1 MLRSITLN
9 LQGMDDEGTQNLE
22 LVASMEKDF
31 NKLGITLYN
40 ADGQMKSTFDILSA
54 LAEVYPRLNQ
64 NTKNYYASLIGGK
77 TQVDVVNSILT
88 NFTTAINA
96 NKAAMDSSG
105 SAMKENE
112 TYVNSLQGH
121 LSKLNSAWQELATN
135 TVNSDFVKWLL
146 DVGTNI
152 LEITKNTGGLVPVL
166 TTLSGL
172 IIMFKA
178 DKIVTGLTKFS
189 DGIKSTW
196 NGLKILKQH
205 LFGAKNAEVIYMD
218 ATAGATTATNSFMLS
233 IGTVVAAISVA
244 IQVLNAIKQAQKEAT
259 KATVEEVKQAQ
270 EDIESKEKQIEEAKK
285 QLKSLENEKEAY
297 LKVSEAQKIAGD
309 NQEYLKAKQDE
320 IDKTQKNID
329 KLKEEQKE
337 KLRSA
342 SIKAGAIETNN
353 DAEGIFGVSMSFGEW
368 FQSSFG
374 GLKGYSTQLGE
385 INEELRKYSGNIGQY
400 KNALEDQIK
409 KYEDIIKKKKEN
421 NEDTKIEYKVY
432 NALQR
437 KLNDISEDYSNA
449 EEKAKVYYN
458 AVKSGF
464 DLSDIGVS
472 EDDVRWM
479 QQFYGLTDSQIA
491 LLKQGQDVERETV
504 QTKLSIVKVLEDQ
517 VNAQEA
523 LRKELEYSE
532 DDIKS
537 LNTEIDNMQSAYST
551 LSSAIDEYN
560 SSGSLSINTLQSL
573 LSLNGDYLSA
583 LEVVNG
589 KLQIS
594 QEYEDAHRQILQK
607 DTLALIE
614 NAAMED
620 LKAEATGT
628 AGQVAESAGA
638 KIKAAGVDGKDAGEY
653 AKEGAKGFNQLAL
666 SMAQAGMVDL
676 SGVDVNAW
684 ANKWANITKTVTK
697 MTSGIKLSSN
707 KFTGSTSKT
716 TRATKST
723 QSEYKA
729 TIDTLY
735 KYSNALDI
743 AKNRVTDLN
752 KELSNTDNLEDQE
765 KITRRLIDAINNQIQ
780 KTNDLKDAQTR
791 QMNDYINQLR
801 QQGFSIDYN
810 NQSNELYINNME
822 HLADFSGDTAKNLEN
837 LIKKIQSLNSENVSL
852 DGSVKDLTSNTKKY
866 YDQLAKYPEK
876 KLKQFKDLLKDFQQS
891 QLDQVQNQI
900 DDIQHA
906 MENDPQ
912 LKALKEQLEAMKSQ
926 TDEKDKQAE
935 LEEKMLAVEKAREAL
950 ENAKKNRTLQVW
962 TRDKGW
968 TYVADPDTIKDA
980 QDTLKDTEKELS
992 NYKDEQRQDELEKQI
1007 EDLEKSYQNQI
1018 DKLQDFLD
1026 EQNYQIDKANRSAIQ
1041 SFEDLTNAMKKYGI
1055 DSADY
1060 LRQAKDWLDNYNKSL
1075 AEAKNNIS
1083 VLAKS
1088 GNSVV
1093 YSSDI
1098 QGLYTQSMAGIEFSG
1113 VSLNNVSA
1121 VPIGNT
1127 NTSNIHIDKIELP
1140 SVTNADEFVEAL
1152 KNLPNLAIA
1161 NATKRK

>member
-1 MLRSITLN
+1 
-9 LQGMDDEGTQNLE
+9 
-22 LVASMEKDF
+22 
-31 NKLGITLYN
+31 
-40 ADGQMKSTFDILSA
+40 
-54 LAEVYPRLNQ
+54 
-64 NTKNYYASLIGGK
+64 
-77 TQVDVVNSILT
+77 
-88 NFTTAINA
+88 
-96 NKAAMDSSG
+96 MDSSG

-135 TVNSDFVKWLL
+135 TVNSDFVKWIL
-146 DVGTNI
+146 DMGTG
-152 LEITKNTGGLVPVL
+152 LAKAADAAGGLVPII
-166 TTLSGL
+166 TTLGGL
-172 IIMFKA
+172 YFFANAGNFAKSIANMQESFTNLQKRVSSFTDIGVNKLKA
-178 DKIVTGLTKFS
+178 FQLGLAGMKAGEENAQLATTGLASAMQTLS
-189 DGIKSTW
+189 LGV
-196 NGLKILKQH
+196 
-205 LFGAKNAEVIYMD
+205 GAV
-218 ATAGATTATNSFMLS
+218 TA
-233 IGTVVAAISVA
+233 VISVA
-244 IQVLNAIKQAQKEAT
+244 IQVFNAIKQAQKEAT

-270 EDIESKEKQIEEAKK
+270 EDIESREKQIEEAKK

-368 FQSSFG
+368 LQSSFG

-385 INEELRKYSGNIGQY
+385 INEELREYSGNIGQY

-437 KLNDISEDYSNA
+437 KLNDISEDYAYA
-449 EEKAKVYYN
+449 EEKAKSYYN

-472 EDDVRWM
+472 EDDVKWM

-504 QTKLSIVKVLEDQ
+504 QTKLSIVKALEDQ

-560 SSGSLSINTLQSL
+560 SSGFLSINTLQSL

-589 KLQIS
+589 KLQIN

-607 DTLALIE
+607 DTLALVE

-765 KITRRLIDAINNQIQ
+765 KITRRLIDALNSQIQ

-866 YDQLAKYPEK
+866 YDQLAEYPEK

-891 QLDQVQNQI
+891 QLDHVQNQI

-935 LEEKMLAVEKAREAL
+935 LEEKMLAVEKARESL

-992 NYKDEQRQDELEKQI
+992 DYKDEQRQDELEKQI

-1041 SFEDLTNAMKKYGI
+1041 SFGDLTNAMKKYGI

-1098 QGLYTQSMAGIEFSG
+1098 QGLSTQSMAGIEFSG
-1113 VSLNNVSA
+1113 VSLNNVGA

>member
-1 MLRSITLN
+1 M
-9 LQGMDDEGTQNLE
+9 QGMDDEGNQNLQ

-31 NKLGITLYN
+31 NKLGITLYD
-40 ADGQMKSTFDILSA
+40 ADGQLKSTFDILTD
-54 LAEVYPRLNQ
+54 LAEVYPSLNQ

-121 LSKLNSAWQELATN
+121 LSKLNSAWQELAKD

-166 TTLSGL
+166 TTISGL

-178 DKIVTGLTKFS
+178 DKIVTGLKGFS

-233 IGTVVAAISVA
+233 IGAVVAAISVV
-244 IQVLNAIKQAQKEAT
+244 IQVFNAIKQAQKEAT

-270 EDIESKEKQIEEAKK
+270 EDIDTREKQIEEAKK
-285 QLKSLENEKEAY
+285 QLESLEKEKEAY
-297 LKVSEAQKIAGD
+297 LKVSEAQGIAGD

-320 IDKTQKNID
+320 IDKTQQNID

-368 FQSSFG
+368 LQSSFG

-385 INEELRKYSGNIGQY
+385 INGELREYSGNIGQY

-409 KYEDIIKKKKEN
+409 KYEDLIKKKKGN

-449 EEKAKVYYN
+449 EEKAKAYYN

-472 EDDVRWM
+472 EDDVKWM
-479 QQFYGLTDSQIA
+479 QQFYGLTDSQIT

-504 QTKLSIVKVLEDQ
+504 QTKLSIVKALEDQ
-517 VNAQEA
+517 VNAQET

-589 KLQIS
+589 KLQIN

-653 AKEGAKGFNQLAL
+653 AKEGAKGFNELAL

-697 MTSGIKLSSN
+697 MTSGIKLSGD

-716 TRATKST
+716 TKATKST

-735 KYSNALDI
+735 KYSNALDV

-765 KITRRLIDAINNQIQ
+765 KITRRLIDALNNQIQ

-852 DGSVKDLTSNTKKY
+852 DSSVKDLTSNTKKY
-866 YDQLAKYPEK
+866 YDQLAEYPEK

-962 TRDKGW
+962 TQDKGW

-980 QDTLKDTEKELS
+980 QDTLKDSEKELS

-1007 EDLEKSYQNQI
+1007 EDLEKSYQDQI

-1060 LRQAKDWLDNYNKSL
+1060 LKQAKDWLDSYNKSL
-1075 AEAKNNIS
+1075 SEAKNNIS

-1098 QGLYTQSMAGIEFSG
+1098 QGLSTQSMAGIEFSG
-1113 VSLNNVSA
+1113 VSLNNVNA